1 MKFNGRGSGSVVK
14 EQETGLGKDELIKVN
29 RRWLEEKEADLA
41 KKEEEIKR
49 LQEECVIIKR
59 EMEPLEQWLEQLEGK
74 PAQSISR
81 QKAGMK
87 KGQAGTGRE
96 ENAAKIEKEIMV
108 EELRGQRLRDEV
120 VSILQEAYP
129 EMLYYREILRRLKER
144 GYMVAGEN
152 PGPNLIAH
160 ISKDERVKRGA
171 KRGIYGLADA
181 GTKEPES

>member
-1 MKFNGRGSGSVVK
+1 MVK

-29 RRWLEEKEADLA
+29 RRWLEEKKAELF

-49 LQEECVIIKR
+49 LQDECEIIKR

-74 PAQSISR
+74 PAQPILR
-81 QKAGMK
+81 EKVGMK
-87 KGQAGTGRE
+87 KGQAGAGRE
-96 ENAAKIEKEIMV
+96 ENAAKIEKEMAE

-120 VSILQEAYP
+120 VNILQEAYP
-129 EMLYYREILRRLKER
+129 EMLYYREILRRLKKR

-181 GTKEPES
+181 GTKELES